1 VLAIIGFIVIV
12 AAAATYAVL
21 RPTVAHGDVLAA
33 DLVKANKGV
42 LSSLQCDPEVPIGLD
57 GASFWCDAVFVKGP
71 PRRLHFSIARTGA
84 IKQIGTEHAAH
95 PEAGPSPEQTIDKT
109 DPWQ

>member
-1 VLAIIGFIVIV
+1 VRVFAIIGFIVV
-12 AAAATYAVL
+12 VGGAATYAWL

-33 DLVKANKGV
+33 DLVKANPGV
-42 LSSLQCDPEVPIGLD
+42 LASLACDREVPIGVD

-84 IKQIGTEHAAH
+84 IKQIGTEHAAEPGPK
-95 PEAGPSPEQTIDKT
+95 PEPTINKS
-109 DPWQ
+109 DPWE